1 MKQKKILFITG
12 TRADYGKIKT
22 LMKTMDD
29 MDEFEIFIYVSGMHL
44 LPLYGST
51 YKEVLKDNYKNVHVA
66 FGQKY
71 MDNMSYNLGEVITDL
86 TGYVLNVKPDMI
98 VVHGD
103 RCDALAGAIVG
114 VLNNIL
120 VGHIEGGEISGTI
133 DDSIRHAITKFA
145 HLHFVCNEDAK
156 RRLLQMGENEERIFQ
171 IGSPDIDVMLHESLC
186 PVEEVKKYYDIP
198 FSSYAI
204 CMYHP
209 VTTEYDVLEK
219 HIRNLLVACKQSGKK
234 FIIVYPNNDL
244 GTEIILN
251 EYRKLRD
258 NEQFVCY
265 PSLRFEYFLSLLKN
279 AEFIIGNSSA
289 GIRES
294 GIYGVPA
301 IDVGTRQTGRYDIKK
316 LKNIQHV
323 SENPEKILEAI
334 NNVGAYR
341 ITNKI
346 FGDGNS
352 TKTFVEILKQE
363 KTWGINIQKQFIDWE
378 R

>member
-156 RRLLQMGENEERIFQ
+156 RRLLQMGENQERIFQ

-234 FIIVYPNNDL
+234 YIIVYPNNDL

-323 SENPEKILEAI
+323 SENPEKNLEAI

-363 KTWGINIQKQFIDWE
+363 KTWEINIQKQFIDWE